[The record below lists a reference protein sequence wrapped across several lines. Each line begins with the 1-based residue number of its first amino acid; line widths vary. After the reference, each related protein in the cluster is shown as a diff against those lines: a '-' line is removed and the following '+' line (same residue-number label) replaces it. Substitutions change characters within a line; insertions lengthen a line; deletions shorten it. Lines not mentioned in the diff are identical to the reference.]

1 IIFTEEQQPLVYTPL
16 ESVIRIS
23 SFSAKSKILGNS
35 EGNEYF
41 APSFKLLTLT
51 QQSAEAFLQW
61 VEKVDPTTWI
71 VYSDGSLSSE
81 GVASCGFAIHQK
93 DLSICEGSGR

>member
-1 IIFTEEQQPLVYTPL
+1 
-16 ESVIRIS
+16 
-23 SFSAKSKILGNS
+23 
-35 EGNEYF
+35 
-41 APSFKLLTLT
+41 
-51 QQSAEAFLQW
+51 QSAEAFLQW

-93 DLSICEGSGR
+93 DLSICEGSGREQALVLVQDHIFSAARPTS